1 MTTLTGIPVT
11 NAPAPGSPEWLRC
24 MSASKV
30 SSAIGM
36 VGSFESPLSL
46 WSKMTGRTPSLPI
59 SQDRVTYGR
68 YLETALL
75 NWVADNH
82 PDQDMRPG
90 ITYRHP
96 GNERYTA
103 APDGE
108 LHAADGTVTLV
119 ECKTAM
125 DTTQWGQEGTSEIP
139 PKYLV
144 QCAWQMH
151 ITGARTV
158 LVPAD
163 VGMTFRLYIVHWAD
177 VADDFPAVLAGVEHF
192 LHLVDTDTA
201 PDWDGADTTYQAVR
215 YWHPE
220 IDGEDVEVTVEQAQ
234 ELAAAIRDKKTAEAH
249 ERRLKTELLAHM
261 GTARRAVTPGGM
273 AVATRQSRN
282 GGPPSLI
289 TARGLANA
297 APEPTALAA

>member
-1 MTTLTGIPVT
+1 MYGLPVT
-11 NAPAPGSPEWLRC
+11 NPAAPGSPEWLRC

-36 VGSFESPLSL
+36 VGAFESPLSL
-46 WSKMTGRTPSLPI
+46 WSKMTGRSPSHPI
-59 SQDRVTYGR
+59 SPDRITYGR
-68 YLETALL
+68 YLEDALL
-75 NWVADNH
+75 KWVHDTH
-82 PDQDMRPG
+82 GGDL
-90 ITYRHP
+90 HP
-96 GNERYTA
+96 GRTYQHPETPRYTA

-108 LHAADGTVTLV
+108 LHHGEDVTLI

-125 DTTQWGQEGTSEIP
+125 DTSQWGQEHTAEIP

-151 ITGARTV
+151 ITGARKV

-163 VGMTFRLYIVHWAD
+163 VGMTFRLYKVDWED

-192 LHLVDTDTA
+192 LHLVDTGTP

-220 IDGEDVEVTVEQAQ
+220 IDGEDIEVTIEQAQ
-234 ELAAAIRDKKTAEAH
+234 DLAAAIRDKKEAEAH
-249 ERRLKTELLAHM
+249 ERRLKTEMLARM

-273 AVATRQSRN
+273 TVATRQSRN
-282 GGPPSLI
+282 GGAPSLYP
-289 TARGLANA
+289 ARGLINA
-297 APEPTALAA
+297 APQPTALAA